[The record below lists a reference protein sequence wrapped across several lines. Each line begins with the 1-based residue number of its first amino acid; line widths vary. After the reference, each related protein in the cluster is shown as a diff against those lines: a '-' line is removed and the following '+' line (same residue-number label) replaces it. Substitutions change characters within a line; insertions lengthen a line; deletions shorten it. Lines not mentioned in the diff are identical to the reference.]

1 MDFLIFAF
9 WGVFTGAIICGGTLK
24 KSNTPMSD
32 PQPVREVVSASA
44 SVSADNSVLISEE
57 KLTPAKTIVVATPV
71 KAATAVNTIVKEDVM
86 STPDLEQPEI
96 AERSVPLNIT
106 PEEAI
111 QAETYSAE
119 VFDLPEGLSSDQ
131 IMLDGEGNPLMH
143 KVQKG
148 EYLTQ
153 MARKYYGDYR
163 FWPYIL
169 EVNRHLFD
177 SPEKVQA
184 DMEIFLPNATTFD
197 INPESPESID
207 KAKALIAKL
216 VP

>member
-1 MDFLIFAF
+1 MDFLIFAL
-9 WGVFTGAIICGGTLK
+9 WGVLTGAIICGGTLK
-24 KSNTPMSD
+24 KSSNQVSD
-32 PQPVREVVSASA
+32 AQPVSEVVTTVIEENSA
-44 SVSADNSVLISEE
+44 SVVSSSSV
-57 KLTPAKTIVVATPV
+57 KVVTPV
-71 KAATAVNTIVKEDVM
+71 AHNMTSVAEPQEPTVIIEPF
-86 STPDLEQPEI
+86 STPVI
-96 AERSVPLNIT
+96 A

-111 QAETYSAE
+111 QTETYSAE
-119 VFDLPEGLSSDQ
+119 IIDLPEGLSSDQ

-197 INPESPESID
+197 INPESLESID